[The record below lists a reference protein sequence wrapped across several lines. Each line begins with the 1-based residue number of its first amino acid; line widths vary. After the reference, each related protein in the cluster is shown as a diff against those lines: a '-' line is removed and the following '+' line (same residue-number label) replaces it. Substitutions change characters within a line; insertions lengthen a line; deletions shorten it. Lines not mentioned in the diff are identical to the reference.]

1 MSPKVWTACV
11 VEPRAP
17 AVSLYQPSHQRVLSS
32 PLPSL
37 TQAPSLSNHAPFLL
51 PQHVRRRPHPLHS
64 TQLLSLRHRED
75 HPLTS
80 FLRHRTATY
89 TEIDIARSQYK
100 DTWWEKYQN
109 DVPVLHVE
117 RVEYTYAKKDKVN
130 LVGVLMHRFREEDGG
145 SLVDLAEGEGS

>member
-1 MSPKVWTACV
+1 MYAAALTLFTRPNC
-11 VEPRAP
+11 
-17 AVSLYQPSHQRVLSS
+17 SLCDTVK
-32 PLPSL
+32 
-37 TQAPSLSNHAPFLL
+37 T
-51 PQHVRRRPHPLHS
+51 
-64 TQLLSLRHRED
+64 T
-75 HPLTS
+75 LTS

-130 LVGVLMHRFREEDGG
+130 LVGVLMHRFREEEVGA
-145 SLVDLAEGEGS
+145 LVDLAEGKEVEVVDGKADTVGSG